1 LGVVKPLVE
10 VEHMFDQLEHP
21 VVPGFVGGVMQD

>member
-21 VVPGFVGGVMQD
+21 VVVAPVVGVMQE